1 MPASVASPALVD
13 VAIVGVG
20 LVGSS
25 VISQLLTVPSLSAS
39 LRIVLLQNSKRAL
52 LTPQGLSTSTPAA
65 ASSWAQNLAASPDA
79 ALPPRALVAHLQAHR
94 AQSGKHVV
102 VVDNTSSQLIA
113 DAYPAFLGAGLSV
126 VTPNK
131 KAFSASSS
139 LYAAILSALQS
150 GASAKNPIERPL
162 VYQESTVGAGLPI
175 IGTLNDLVGTGDKVK
190 KIEGV
195 LSGTFSYIFNNYSTV
210 KGSSVAFSQV
220 VAVAK
225 EQGYT
230 EPHPGDD
237 LSGSDVARKLTIL
250 ARLLPDDFDPT
261 TALPEGYA
269 SVDTKSLTP
278 APLAQVTDP
287 AEYVSRLPDFDA
299 DFDTLRKQ
307 AFERGEVLR
316 YVGVIDVEK
325 KAIKASL
332 ESYPFAHPF
341 ASALSGSDNI
351 IAFHTSRYANAPLIV
366 QGAGAGADV
375 TAMGVVADLRRVAER
390 RAV

>member
-1 MPASVASPALVD
+1 MSSASAFVD

-25 VISQLLTVPSLSAS
+25 VISQLLTIPSLSAS
-39 LRIVLLQNSKRAL
+39 LRIVLLQNSKKAL
-52 LTPQGLSTSTPAA
+52 LSPQGLSASASSSWTNDLA
-65 ASSWAQNLAASPDA
+65 ASSDSALAPQD
-79 ALPPRALVAHLQAHR
+79 LVAHLQKHR

-139 LYAAILSALQS
+139 LYASIISAQQS
-150 GASAKNPIERPL
+150 GSKAANAIERPL
-162 VYQESTVGAGLPI
+162 IYQESTVGAGLPI

-210 KGSSVAFSQV
+210 KGSDVAFSEV
-220 VAVAK
+220 VRVAK
-225 EQGYT
+225 ENGYT

-250 ARLLPDDFDPT
+250 ARLLPEEFDPKST
-261 TALPEGYA
+261 LPEGYA

-278 APLAQVTDP
+278 APLAEVTDP
-287 AEYVSRLPDFDA
+287 KVYVDRLPEFDA
-299 DFDTLRKQ
+299 DFDSLRKQ
-307 AFERGEVLR
+307 AFAKGEVLR

-325 KAIKASL
+325 KVIKASL
-332 ESYPFAHPF
+332 ESYPFSHPF

-351 IAFHTSRYANAPLIV
+351 IAFHTERYATPLLV